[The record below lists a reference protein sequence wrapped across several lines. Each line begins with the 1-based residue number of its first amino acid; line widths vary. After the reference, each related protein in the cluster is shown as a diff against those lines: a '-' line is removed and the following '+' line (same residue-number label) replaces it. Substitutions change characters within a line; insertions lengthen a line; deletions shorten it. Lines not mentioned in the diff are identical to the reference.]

1 MDGPNPANRFGR
13 SINVLMVPSLN
24 PPDPLLGL
32 PDQALPS
39 GRFKNFGPPIR
50 SCQVIDRIIFSLL
63 PVKFASE
70 QASRILASLNL

>member
-39 GRFKNFGPPIR
+39 G
-50 SCQVIDRIIFSLL
+50 
-63 PVKFASE
+63 
-70 QASRILASLNL
+70 